1 MQYTQFLLANRRFL
15 AFGFLLPFFS
25 AFGQTFFIGIF
36 GAELRGDFDLG
47 SGGFGLVYSLAT
59 LASAGALVWL
69 GHLIDRA
76 DLRVYTGLTC
86 LAYIGACFFM
96 AFVPT
101 LPILLFVGFFLLRL
115 TGQGLMSHIGVTAM
129 GRQFDAGRGT
139 AVSIASL
146 GFPAAEAVFPPLGV
160 AVMALVGWRN
170 TWLVIGIALAAILVP
185 LALWLLR
192 GHADR
197 ERRRRDELENAEHET
212 DSRSWPMHA
221 VLRDIHFYRVLP
233 AVLLTPFTVTGLFFH
248 QAELTAHKGWSLGW
262 FATAFIVYAIASTAG
277 TLGSGPLIDRFS
289 AARLLPFFLLPL
301 AAGLIALA
309 VGDAAWIA
317 MAFMAGAGLTAG
329 TGLTLLGALWAELYG
344 VLHLGSIR
352 SFVWALVVFASAIAP
367 ALFGWLMD
375 SGVRVESI
383 ATGCVLA
390 AVAAGLLAGVS
401 RLPKRWARGI

>member
-15 AFGFLLPFFS
+15 AFGFLLPFSS
-25 AFGQTFFIGIF
+25 AFGQTFFIGVF
-36 GAELRGDFDLG
+36 GGELRADFELG
-47 SGGFGLVYSLAT
+47 SGEFGLLYSLAT
-59 LASAGALVWL
+59 LATAGALIWL
-69 GHLIDRA
+69 GRLIDHV

-86 LAYIGACFFM
+86 LVYVGACFYM

-170 TWLVIGIALAAILVP
+170 TWLAIGIALAVILVP

-192 GHADR
+192 GHGER
-197 ERRRRDELENAEHET
+197 ERRRRSELEEGKSAADEG
-212 DSRSWPMHA
+212 SWPMRT

-248 QAELTAHKGWSLGW
+248 QAELAAGKGWSLGW
-262 FATAFIVYAIASTAG
+262 FATSFVAYAATSVIG
-277 TLGSGPLIDRFS
+277 TLASGPLIDRFS

-301 AAGLIALA
+301 VIGLVALA
-309 VGDAAWIA
+309 GGNAPWLA
-317 MAFMAGAGLTAG
+317 MAFMTGAGLTAG

-344 VLHLGSIR
+344 VLHLGAIR
-352 SFVWALVVFASAIAP
+352 SLVWALVVFASAIAP
-367 ALFGWLMD
+367 ALFGYLMD
-375 SGVRVESI
+375 AGIRIESI
-383 ATGCVLA
+383 AGGCLIA
-390 AVAAGLLAGVS
+390 AVGAALLAGVS

>member
-36 GAELRGDFDLG
+36 GAELRADFDLG
-47 SGGFGLVYSLAT
+47 NGEFGLIYSLAT
-59 LASAGALVWL
+59 LTTAGALIWL
-69 GHLIDRA
+69 GRLIDYV

-86 LAYIGACFFM
+86 LTYIAACFYM

-101 LPILLFVGFFLLRL
+101 LPTFLFVGFFLLRL

-160 AVMALVGWRN
+160 AIMALVGWRG
-170 TWLVIGIALAAILVP
+170 TWLTIGIALMVILVP

-192 GHADR
+192 GHAQRERQRRSELEDR
-197 ERRRRDELENAEHET
+197 ESAADGSSWAM
-212 DSRSWPMHA
+212 RS

-248 QAELTAHKGWSLGW
+248 
-262 FATAFIVYAIASTAG
+262 
-277 TLGSGPLIDRFS
+277 
-289 AARLLPFFLLPL
+289 
-301 AAGLIALA
+301 
-309 VGDAAWIA
+309 
-317 MAFMAGAGLTAG
+317 
-329 TGLTLLGALWAELYG
+329 
-344 VLHLGSIR
+344 
-352 SFVWALVVFASAIAP
+352 
-367 ALFGWLMD
+367 
-375 SGVRVESI
+375 
-383 ATGCVLA
+383 
-390 AVAAGLLAGVS
+390 
-401 RLPKRWARGI
+401 